1 MKTIHQWLRKQKATE
16 IMTKSVACLRPS
28 DRLADAVNLFL
39 RDQISGA
46 PVVDKNGVCVGVLSA
61 TDIVSFEEKRANTHD
76 EPPSAKRPCF
86 DTWNAGAQ
94 WWLDVQRVR
103 EELQPRLEESV
114 IGYMTR
120 DIVSV
125 TEDTPL
131 GVIIQQMI
139 DAHVHRV
146 LVLDSHRRLLG
157 IVTTMDVLA
166 AALRAG
172 RRELAVS
179 LVGGTDHE
187 PDQSQRHLG
196 NHSRGS
202 RARRRAARHPEDA

>member
-1 MKTIHQWLRKQKATE
+1 MKTVHGWLRRQKAAE

-46 PVVDKNGVCVGVLSA
+46 PVVDEDGVCIGVLSA
-61 TDIVSFEEKRANTHD
+61 TDIVSFEEKRTSTHD
-76 EPPSAKRPCF
+76 ERPSVRRPSF
-86 DTWNAGAQ
+86 DTWNAGAE
-94 WWLDVQRVR
+94 WWLNAQRVR
-103 EELQPRLEESV
+103 EEIQPRLEESV

-131 GVIIQQMI
+131 GVVVRQMV

-146 LVLDSHRRLLG
+146 LVLDSGRRLVGL
-157 IVTTMDVLA
+157 ITTMDVLA

-172 RRELAVS
+172 RREPAVS
-179 LVGGTDHE
+179 QV
-187 PDQSQRHLG
+187 
-196 NHSRGS
+196 
-202 RARRRAARHPEDA
+202 